1 MTATTRSDLET
12 VPMTPLNAQT
22 ATAPVTTAA
31 TTAAKVTVIQL
42 DAPVPCDGRLL
53 AVPAG
58 HYDWIRLLVAAD
70 DPAEVDEEVW
80 LHYREGADPEW
91 LRTTGPAGPAAPAA
105 PADGDLRT
113 ARVPVPRR
121 SELVG
126 LRLPNRPGLTVHSL
140 DAVGPDRAAGLPG
153 LPNGA

>member
-1 MTATTRSDLET
+1 
-12 VPMTPLNAQT
+12 MTPLNAQT
-22 ATAPVTTAA
+22 ATATA
-31 TTAAKVTVIQL
+31 TPAAKVTVIRL

-91 LRTTGPAGPAAPAA
+91 LRTTGPA
-105 PADGDLRT
+105 DGALRT

-126 LRLPNRPGLTVHSL
+126 LRLPNRTGLTVHAL
-140 DAVGPDRAAGLPG
+140 DAVGPDRAAGLP
-153 LPNGA
+153 NGA

>member
-22 ATAPVTTAA
+22 TTPVPPAEVTAIRLA
-31 TTAAKVTVIQL
+31 
-42 DAPVPCDGRLL
+42 APVPCDGRLL

-58 HYDWIRLLVAAD
+58 HYDWIRLLVAGD
-70 DPAEVDEEVW
+70 DPAELDEEVW

-91 LRTTGPAGPAAPAA
+91 LRTTGPADGAP
-105 PADGDLRT
+105 RT
-113 ARVPVPRR
+113 ARVAVPRR

-126 LRLPNRPGLTVHSL
+126 LRLPDRPGLTVHAL
-140 DAVGPDRAAGLPG
+140 DVVGTPRAAGLP
-153 LPNGA
+153 NGA

>member
-1 MTATTRSDLET
+1 
-12 VPMTPLNAQT
+12 MTPLNAQPTTTTT
-22 ATAPVTTAA
+22 ATATA
-31 TTAAKVTVIQL
+31 TAAKVTAIQL

-58 HYDWIRLLVAAD
+58 QYDWIRLLVAAD
-70 DPAEVDEEVW
+70 DPAELDEEVW

-91 LRTTGPAGPAAPAA
+91 LRTTGRTTG
-105 PADGDLRT
+105 PADGALRS

-126 LRLPNRPGLTVHSL
+126 LRLPDRPGLTVHAL
-140 DAVGPDRAAGLPG
+140 DVVGPDRAAGLP
-153 LPNGA
+153 NGA